1 MVVLALEP
9 RKAKVGALLAYP
21 DDGPDDGHIGI
32 VTAIGD
38 SDEGR
43 ATQVVHGAPGNYLL
57 PAAPGQRHATPR
69 HATPFF
75 PPVPHGCSRLPKGS
89 RLN

>member
-9 RKAKVGALLAYP
+9 RKAKVGALLAYR

-38 SDEGR
+38 SDDEGR
-43 ATQVVHGAPGNYLL
+43 ATQVVHGAPENYLL
-57 PAAPGQRHATPR
+57 PAAPGQR